1 MSTSDVKA
9 ANRRTRWSLVL
20 RGVLGVVVG
29 IFILARPLESVA
41 ALALLIA
48 LWALID
54 GIADIV
60 QAFDRRPVVRHWW
73 LRLIGGIVSVAFGV
87 AALYYYPA
95 LSLTFA
101 VLWAALWL
109 IIIGT
114 VELSEALFER
124 RLGLPWGWMT
134 VLGLLTITLGIVAV
148 VNPGLTLASLMWVL
162 AAYGLVGG
170 IVLLVDAAT
179 GRLPHRT
186 AAQPA

>member
-1 MSTSDVKA
+1 M
-9 ANRRTRWSLVL
+9 
-20 RGVLGVVVG
+20 LGVVVA
-29 IFILARPLESVA
+29 IFILTRPVESVA

-54 GIADIV
+54 GIVDIV
-60 QAFDRRPVVRHWW
+60 QAFDRRLVVRHWW
-73 LRLIGGIVSVAFGV
+73 VRLIGGIVSVAFGV

-124 RLGLPWGWMT
+124 RLGLPWGWMI
-134 VLGLLTITLGIVAV
+134 VLGLLTIALGIVAV
-148 VNPGLTLASLMWVL
+148 ANPGLTLASLMWLL
-162 AAYGLVGG
+162 AAYGFVGG
-170 IVLLVDAAT
+170 GVLLLDAAT